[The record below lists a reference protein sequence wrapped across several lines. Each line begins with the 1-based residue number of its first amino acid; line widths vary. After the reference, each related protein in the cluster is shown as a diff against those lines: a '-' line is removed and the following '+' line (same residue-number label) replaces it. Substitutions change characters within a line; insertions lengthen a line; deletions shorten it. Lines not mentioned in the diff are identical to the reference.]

1 MKLTLDELR
10 NLDLRRV
17 GSLSVTAK
25 AVILIALFAL
35 IVAAGWWFDWS
46 DQNDRIEQ
54 ERRQEQ
60 SLRDTWRDKKRM
72 AVNLDAWRHRLVEIQ
87 QSFGTLLR
95 QLPNRSEMDALL
107 NDINQAGLGRSLQFD
122 LFRPAAQESLSDFYA
137 ELPVTLR
144 VQGHYHELGAFASD
158 LSHLPRIVLLQDM
171 SISVAPGSPKLEK
184 DKASKDALLIME
196 ATARTYRYL
205 DDQELA
211 QQRKLN
217 KERGA
222 KK

>member
-1 MKLTLDELR
+1 MNLDELR
-10 NLDLRRV
+10 NIDLRRV
-17 GSLSVTAK
+17 GNLSLGAK
-25 AVILIALFAL
+25 ASLLAATFAL
-35 IVAAGWWFDWS
+35 IVAGGWWFVWS
-46 DQNDRIEQ
+46 DQLDQIDQ
-54 ERRQEQ
+54 EKRQEMG
-60 SLRDTWRDKKRM
+60 LRDTWREKKRM

-95 QLPNRSEMDALL
+95 QLPNKSEMDALL

-122 LFRPAAQESLSDFYA
+122 LFKPAGAENLSDFYA

-144 VQGHYHELGAFASD
+144 VSGHYHELGAFASD

-171 SISVAPGSPKLEK
+171 NISVVSAPSPK
-184 DKASKDALLIME
+184 DHSGRDAVLQME

-205 DDQELA
+205 DEQEIAA
-211 QQRKLN
+211 QQRAA
-217 KERGA
+217 KERGG

>member
-1 MKLTLDELR
+1 MTLDELR
-10 NLDLRRV
+10 NIDLRRV
-17 GSLSVTAK
+17 GNLSLGAK
-25 AVILIALFAL
+25 ATILAVLFVV

-46 DQNDRIEQ
+46 DQLDQIEQ
-54 ERRQEQ
+54 EKHQEL
-60 SLRDTWRDKKRM
+60 SLRDTWREKKRM
-72 AVNLDAWRHRLVEIQ
+72 AINLDAWRHRLVEIQ
-87 QSFGTLLR
+87 DSFGALLR

-122 LFRPAAQESLSDFYA
+122 LFKPAGQETMSDFYA

-144 VQGHYHELGAFASD
+144 VSGRYHELGAFASD

-171 SISVAPGSPKLEK
+171 NIQVVSAPSAK
-184 DKASKDALLIME
+184 DKSGKDAILQME

-205 DDQELA
+205 DEQELA
-211 QQRKLN
+211 SQQRAA